1 MKNISKSTG
10 YLIVAAFWLA
20 ICLLWSTN
28 TQAQT
33 LCDSNMTYTIGSQM
47 QLEVAIP
54 VTGNSLP
61 YMAPLYAVTY
71 GNGNMLAEDSCFSGP
86 CTHMIYN
93 YNPNGTYYDTLTTC
107 ISYTVTDTMG
117 YVDTLMCCFD
127 QYWDGQFWQ
136 KLLMQQQNF
145 SCDSISYFVDQGI
158 YFNTNLVDNYNN
170 PDSSMISWS
179 VCNTS
184 TCYTGE
190 GTFAA
195 FPMIQPTDTLKV
207 CYDAY
212 LYYGNA
218 MEVCN
223 QCDSM
228 VYSQGNSQWVLYSYQ
243 GNTTGISELE
253 ITRLNDNKIYDML
266 GRELTE
272 IPLGKMYIRNQ
283 KLYINK

>member
-1 MKNISKSTG
+1 MKKV
-10 YLIVAAFWLA
+10 LLA
-20 ICLLWSTN
+20 LLVSLGLQ

-33 LCDSNMTYTIGSQM
+33 LCDSNMTYTIGSQY
-47 QLEVAIP
+47 QLEIAIP

-61 YMAPLYAVTY
+61 TMAPLYAVTY
-71 GNGNMLAEDSCFSGP
+71 GGQTMLGQDSCFSGP
-86 CTHMIYN
+86 CTHMVYN
-93 YNPNGTYYDTLTTC
+93 YNPNGTYYDTITTC
-107 ISYTVTDTMG
+107 ISYTLTDTLG

-170 PDSSMISWS
+170 PDSSMIFWS

-228 VYSQGNSQWVLYSYQ
+228 VYSQGSGQWVLYNYQ

-253 ITRLNDNKIYDML
+253 ITRLNDNKIYDLL

-272 IPLGKMYIRNQ
+272 IPLGTMYIRN
-283 KLYINK
+283 NKKHIKR

>member
-1 MKNISKSTG
+1 MKRILLAVLV
-10 YLIVAAFWLA
+10 LIGLQ
-20 ICLLWSTN
+20 

-47 QLEVAIP
+47 QLEIAIP

-61 YMAPLYAVTY
+61 TMAPLYAVTY
-71 GNGNMLAEDSCFSGP
+71 GGQTMLGQDSCFSGP
-86 CTHMIYN
+86 CTHMVYN
-93 YNPNGTYYDTLTTC
+93 YNPNGTYYDTITTC
-107 ISYTVTDTMG
+107 ISYTLTDTLG

-136 KLLMQQQNF
+136 KILMQQQNF

-179 VCNTS
+179 VCNTT

-228 VYSQGNSQWVLYSYQ
+228 VYSQGNGQWILYSSQ

-253 ITRLNDNKIYDML
+253 ITKLNDNKMYDLL

-272 IPLGKMYIRNQ
+272 IPVGKMYIRNN
-283 KLYINK
+283 KKYIRTK